1 MSIEDRVKSRGA
13 LACNCTAM
21 VLAAGY
27 GTRLQPLTST
37 LAKAV
42 VPFLNRP
49 LLDYTLDWLSRFGF
63 TKAIVNLHH
72 RPESVQ
78 ACYREKQFG
87 IDVHF
92 SLEESIL
99 GTAGGPR
106 KVLERLGPRVLIVNG
121 DVATTITPE
130 PLWEHHSSSGA
141 LATMALHAGP
151 ARREF
156 PGIKID
162 KDGGVTHIPGVGA
175 GKSDAGDVASGCF
188 TGIHIVEQEVLML
201 APENKFCGI
210 VDPIYARLL
219 QERLP
224 LHGFVVPG
232 SWYEIGTPGRYVSCQ
247 LEALRREEFPLAFQ
261 GYQRLGPGSYGRELV
276 GPLPAGTCPPFMI
289 DKQVKLEEAS
299 LISGVV
305 IGSEA
310 YVGRGASVL
319 NSVLMKRAKIG
330 AGAYVERCTILED
343 AVVPSG
349 ARCVNQ
355 VIAPEVL
362 KKT

>member
-1 MSIEDRVKSRGA
+1 MSIGDKVDSRGV
-13 LACNCTAM
+13 LASNCTAM

-27 GTRLQPLTST
+27 GKRLQPLTST

-49 LLDYTLDWLSRFGF
+49 LLDYTLDWLSRCGF
-63 TKAIVNLHH
+63 TEAIVNLHH
-72 RPESVQ
+72 RPESVR
-78 ACYREKQFG
+78 AHYRKEQFG

-106 KVLERLGPRVLIVNG
+106 KVLERLGSRVLIVNG
-121 DVATTITPE
+121 DVATTISPDA
-130 PLWEHHSSSGA
+130 LWKHHSSSGA
-141 LATMALHAGP
+141 LATMALYAGP
-151 ARREF
+151 AWREF

-175 GKSDAGDVASGCF
+175 GKSGAGDVASGCF
-188 TGIHIVEQEVLML
+188 TGIHIVEREVLKL
-201 APENKFCGI
+201 TPENKFCGM
-210 VDPIYARLL
+210 VDSIYARLL
-219 QERLP
+219 EERLP
-224 LHGFVVPG
+224 LHGFVVSG
-232 SWYEIGTPGRYVSCQ
+232 SWYEIGTPGRYVSSQ
-247 LEALRREEFPLAFQ
+247 LEALRREEFPLAFE
-261 GYQRLGPGSYGRELV
+261 GYQRLGPGSYVRELV
-276 GPLPAGTCPPFMI
+276 GPLSASISPPFMLG
-289 DKQVKLEEAS
+289 KQVKLEEAS

-305 IGSEA
+305 VGSQA
-310 YVGRGASVL
+310 HIGRGASVL
-319 NSVLMKRAKIG
+319 DSVLMKRAKIG
-330 AGAYVERCTILED
+330 AGAYVERCIILED

-362 KKT
+362 EKT

>member
-1 MSIEDRVKSRGA
+1 MSIEDRVENRGT

-27 GTRLQPLTST
+27 GTRLEPLTST

-49 LLDYTLDWLSRFGF
+49 LLDYTLDWLSRCGF

-72 RPESVQ
+72 RPESVR
-78 ACYREKQFG
+78 ACYRDNKFG

-106 KVLERLGPRVLIVNG
+106 KVLERLGSRALIVNG

-141 LATMALHAGP
+141 LATMALYAGP
-151 ARREF
+151 AWREF

-162 KDGGVTHIPGVGA
+162 KDGGVTHIPGVET
-175 GKSDAGDVASGCF
+175 GKSGAGDVASGCF
-188 TGIHIVEQEVLML
+188 TGIHIVEREVLKL
-201 APENKFCGI
+201 APENKFCGM
-210 VDPIYARLL
+210 VDPIYGRLL
-219 QERLP
+219 EERLP
-224 LHGFVVPG
+224 LHGFVVSG

-247 LEALRREEFPLAFQ
+247 LEALRREEFPLAFE
-261 GYQRLGPGSYGRELV
+261 GYQRLGPGGYGRELV
-276 GPLPAGTCPPFMI
+276 GPLPASIRPPFMI
-289 DKQVKLEEAS
+289 DKQVKLEEAA

-305 IGSEA
+305 VGSEA
-310 YVGRGASVL
+310 CVDRGASVL

-330 AGAYVERCTILED
+330 AGAHVERCIILED

>member
-1 MSIEDRVKSRGA
+1 MSIGDKVDSRGV
-13 LACNCTAM
+13 LASNCTAM

-27 GTRLQPLTST
+27 GKRLQPLTST

-49 LLDYTLDWLSRFGF
+49 LLDYTLDWLSRCGF
-63 TKAIVNLHH
+63 TGAIVNLHH
-72 RPESVQ
+72 RPESVR
-78 ACYREKQFG
+78 AHYRKEQFG

-106 KVLERLGPRVLIVNG
+106 KVLERLGSRVLIVNG
-121 DVATTITPE
+121 DVATTISPDA
-130 PLWEHHSSSGA
+130 LWKHHSSSGA
-141 LATMALHAGP
+141 LATMALYAGP
-151 ARREF
+151 AWREF

-175 GKSDAGDVASGCF
+175 GKSGAGDVASGCF
-188 TGIHIVEQEVLML
+188 TGIHIVEREVLKL
-201 APENKFCGI
+201 TPENKFCGM

-219 QERLP
+219 EERLP
-224 LHGFVVPG
+224 LHGFVVSG
-232 SWYEIGTPGRYVSCQ
+232 SWYEIGTPGRYVSSQ
-247 LEALRREEFPLAFQ
+247 LEALRREEFPLAFE
-261 GYQRLGPGSYGRELV
+261 GYQRLGPGSYVRELV
-276 GPLPAGTCPPFMI
+276 GPLSASISPPFMLG
-289 DKQVKLEEAS
+289 KQVKLEEAS

-305 IGSEA
+305 VGSQA
-310 YVGRGASVL
+310 HIGRGASVL
-319 NSVLMKRAKIG
+319 DSVLMKRAKIG
-330 AGAYVERCTILED
+330 AGAYVERCIILED

-362 KKT
+362 EKT

>member
-1 MSIEDRVKSRGA
+1 MSIGDKVDSRGV
-13 LACNCTAM
+13 LASNCTAM

-27 GTRLQPLTST
+27 GKRLQPLTST

-49 LLDYTLDWLSRFGF
+49 LLDYTLDWLSRCGF
-63 TKAIVNLHH
+63 TEAIVNLHH
-72 RPESVQ
+72 RPESVR
-78 ACYREKQFG
+78 AHYRKEQFG

-92 SLEESIL
+92 SVEESIL

-121 DVATTITPE
+121 DVATTISPDA
-130 PLWEHHSSSGA
+130 LWEHHSSSGA

-151 ARREF
+151 AWREF

-175 GKSDAGDVASGCF
+175 SESGAGDAAPGCF
-188 TGIHIVEQEVLML
+188 TGIHIVEREVLEL
-201 APENKFCGI
+201 VPENKFCGM

-219 QERLP
+219 EERLP
-224 LHGFVVPG
+224 LHGLVVSG
-232 SWYEIGTPGRYVSCQ
+232 SWYEIGTPERYVSCQ
-247 LEALRREEFPLAFQ
+247 LEALCREEFPLAFE
-261 GYQRLGPGSYGRELV
+261 GYQRIRPGGYVRGLV
-276 GPLPAGTCPPFMI
+276 GPLPASISPPFMLG
-289 DKQVKLEEAS
+289 KQVKLEEAS

-305 IGSEA
+305 VGSQA
-310 YVGRGASVL
+310 HIGRGASVL
-319 NSVLMKRAKIG
+319 DSVLMKRAKIG
-330 AGAYVERCTILED
+330 AGAYVERCIILEG

-349 ARCVNQ
+349 ARYVNQ

-362 KKT
+362 EKT